1 MKGWKKNTSELIRWE
16 MKGVP
21 VLYPVAFIIFLI
33 PILFWNIKNILSFDA
48 FTIDDTSAR
57 YLLSALV
64 QSLAAIIAIV
74 VTLTLVA
81 VQLSA
86 SAYSPRVIDIFKKDW
101 IMWLLLV
108 WYGLSIFFGLFVLEM
123 IGGEYQNLSR
133 WGVSLELCV
142 FLAYLMGIIAF
153 AGLFWHIGNVIKLLK
168 PETIIKRLSENITK
182 ENVLKHIESVKEN
195 KKDRT
200 KPIEED
206 PIQPIM
212 DIIHSSVMKYDIATT
227 RVGLGS
233 VTDRAI
239 EIIDLDG
246 EEEKKISKYVCDR
259 FERVSRLTVSKMD
272 EESTGEVIRNLGTFG
287 KLTAE
292 KGLGYATSQVAW
304 SLKDVGE
311 LTAEREFEDATC
323 QVAKSLRD
331 VGKAAAKRAEQWFEG
346 ATIEVIVSLG
356 DVGEIA
362 AKKRLD
368 HATRQVAKSLRDVG
382 KIAVEKELKDA
393 PSHIPSHIV
402 QFLHVVGKAAA
413 EKRLDHATFRVAESL
428 GVIGEIAAERGL
440 DNVISQTAES
450 LGDVGMTA
458 ARNELEDAT
467 VQAAQSLAELTISS
481 KEIVKN
487 VIQRLKQ
494 QYQGHWHF
502 DKFMKLYVKYLEKL
516 RTKTHVTPLNNK
528 PDPQLQ

>member
-1 MKGWKKNTSELIRWE
+1 MKGWREKISELIRRE

-21 VLYPVAFIIFLI
+21 IVYPVTFIIFLT

-101 IMWLLLV
+101 VMWVLLV

-133 WGVSLELCV
+133 LGVPIELCV

-153 AGLFWHIGNVIKLLK
+153 AGLFWHIGNVINLLK

-233 VTDRAI
+233 VTDRVI
-239 EIIDLDG
+239 EIIDLDD
-246 EEEKKISKYVCDR
+246 EEEKEISRHVCDH
-259 FERVSRLTVSKMD
+259 FVRVCRLTVSKMD
-272 EESTGEVIRNLGTFG
+272 EESTGEVIRNLSTFG

-292 KGLGYATSQVAW
+292 KGLGDATCQVAW

-311 LTAEREFEDATC
+311 LTAESEFEDATC
-323 QVAKSLRD
+323 QVAWSLKD
-331 VGKAAAKRAEQWFEG
+331 VGKATTKRAEQWFEG

-393 PSHIPSHIV
+393 PSRIV

-413 EKRLDHATFRVAESL
+413 EKRLDHATSRVAGSL
-428 GVIGEIAAERGL
+428 GVIGELAAERGL
-440 DNVISQTAES
+440 DKVISQTAWS

-458 ARNELEDAT
+458 ERNELEDAAK
-467 VQAAQSLAELTISS
+467 QAAQSLAELTISS
-481 KEIVKN
+481 EEIVET

-502 DKFMKLYVKYLEKL
+502 DKFMKLYVQYLEKI
-516 RTKTHVTPLNNK
+516 RTKTHVTPHNNK
-528 PDPQLQ
+528 PDPQL